1 MNRTYSML
9 AIATAFSAALFAGH
23 AIAQTFGPPAS
34 RMAAKTVTVQQAKA
48 LADDTEVVVEGR
60 ITSRIRDEHYRFED
74 SSGWI
79 EVEIDDDDWN
89 GVETTASQQVRLI
102 GEVEKSRRSVKLDV
116 DRVERP

>member
-1 MNRTYSML
+1 ML
-9 AIATAFSAALFAGH
+9 AIATAFSAALFTGH
-23 AIAQTFGPPAS
+23 AAAQTFGPPAS

-89 GVETTASQQVRLI
+89 GVETTASQTLRLI

>member
-1 MNRTYSML
+1 MNRTYFL
-9 AIATAFSAALFAGH
+9 VVAAAFASTLFAGH